1 MVNERNLDAYS
12 NNLAHLLMCDCC
24 DLRMRSIGFKKGT
37 ARHLPG
43 DRVYSGAGVHASL
56 VLGPENV

>member
-24 DLRMRSIGFKKGT
+24 DLRMRSIGFQKGQRDT
-37 ARHLPG
+37 C
-43 DRVYSGAGVHASL
+43 RVYTRVR
-56 VLGPENV
+56 VC